1 MLFNSFS
8 FFVFF
13 IVVTPLYFLLPH
25 KYRWILL
32 LLASCVFYMFFIPA
46 YILVLIFLIV
56 VDYFAGIGIE
66 KSEGKNKKRWLLAG
80 VISTVGV
87 LVFFKYFNFLN
98 EQITYLLGWAGR
110 KNPIPFLH
118 IILPIGLS
126 FHTFQ
131 ALSYLIEVYYG
142 NQKPEKHF
150 GIFSLYVMF
159 YPQLVAGP
167 IERPQNLLHQFYE
180 KHSFDSARVVA
191 GLRLMLWGLF
201 KKTVIA
207 DRLTHYVDAVYNGP
221 FNYNGAELLL
231 IIFLFA
237 FQVYCDFSG
246 YSDIAL
252 GSAKVMGFTLMV
264 NFNRPFISQS
274 VTEFWRRWHI
284 SLYTWFS
291 DYIMMPLLA
300 AFRNY
305 GKGAVLIGIWITF
318 FLSGLWHGA
327 GWTFITLG
335 LLHAAALT
343 YELYTKPFRKKVLNA
358 LPAFFSKLVTILL
371 TFIFCS
377 ITFVFFRADS
387 MSEAFYI
394 LINAIHPAGSMNQ
407 LFPDIYARADI
418 FFGLFFIAMMM
429 IIELLTS
436 PVMDELNQKPILNF
450 IFCLIT
456 SLLILNFGAFNAEN
470 FIYFQF

>member
-1 MLFNSFS
+1 
-8 FFVFF
+8 
-13 IVVTPLYFLLPH
+13 
-25 KYRWILL
+25 
-32 LLASCVFYMFFIPA
+32 
-46 YILVLIFLIV
+46 V
-56 VDYFAGIGIE
+56 VDYFAGRGIE
-66 KSEGKNKKRWLLAG
+66 RSSGKNKKRWLLAG

-98 EQITYLLGWAGR
+98 EQVTYLLGWAGR
-110 KNPIPFLH
+110 KNPIPYLD

-180 KHSFDSARVVA
+180 HHSFENKRVIA

-221 FNYNGAELLL
+221 MNYSGAELLL
-231 IIFLFA
+231 IVFLFA

-252 GSAKVMGFTLMV
+252 GSARVMGFTLMV
-264 NFNRPFISQS
+264 NFNRPFQSQS

-291 DYIMMPLLA
+291 DYIMMPLLTT
-300 AFRNY
+300 FRNY
-305 GKGAVLIGIWITF
+305 GQRAVLFGIWITF

-343 YELYTKPFRKKVLNA
+343 YELYTKPLRKKTLHA
-358 LPAFFSKLVTILL
+358 LPGLVSKTATMVL

-387 MSEAFYI
+387 MNEAFYI
-394 LINAIHPAGSMNQ
+394 LGHAANPSGPFYH
-407 LFPDIYARADI
+407 LFPD
-418 FFGLFFIAMMM
+418 LFAGTDAALGVVFIVMMM
-429 IIELLTS
+429 ITEAYTS
-436 PVMDELNQKPILNF
+436 PVMDELNHKPVLNF
-450 IFCLIT
+450 IFCLVT